1 MKLVEQIKHCYITDT
16 LEVCGMTEKTVGERL
31 ASLRRANNYS
41 LRTVGAA
48 VDKSA
53 ATVLRWENGES
64 DPSRADIVKLA
75 ELYNQDAVWLQWGVK
90 PRNTERRTQSII
102 GKLPLLSDRQLDH
115 VDDLIDL
122 LIAGSKE
129 ENENG
134 DES

>member
-16 LEVCGMTEKTVGERL
+16 LEVCDMTEKTVGERL

-64 DPSRADIVKLA
+64 DPSRAAIV
-75 ELYNQDAVWLQWGVK
+75 
-90 PRNTERRTQSII
+90 
-102 GKLPLLSDRQLDH
+102 
-115 VDDLIDL
+115 
-122 LIAGSKE
+122 
-129 ENENG
+129 
-134 DES
+134 

>member
-16 LEVCGMTEKTVGERL
+16 LEGCDMTEKTVGERL

-129 ENENG
+129 EHENG
-134 DES
+134 DEA

>member
-1 MKLVEQIKHCYITDT
+1 MRRLPYYGCTNETCLTN
-16 LEVCGMTEKTVGERL
+16 KTVGERL
-31 ASLRRANNYS
+31 ASLRRVNNYS
-41 LRTVGAA
+41 LRKVAEA

-90 PRNTERRTQSII
+90 PRNTEKRTQSII

-122 LIAGSKE
+122 LLAGSKE
-129 ENENG
+129 EHENG

>member
-1 MKLVEQIKHCYITDT
+1 MKLVEQVKRCYIPDT
-16 LEVCGMTEKTVGERL
+16 LKGCDMTEKTVGERL

-90 PRNTERRTQSII
+90 PRNSERRTQSII